1 MSYILQALKKSEQE
15 RQQAIQVE
23 SSSPNEQAL
32 VEGIAQKKEVEKL
45 NASWVLN
52 AVYGFLLVILV
63 FILLKLFS
71 GGEAHEK
78 QLVSEVSSSTSV
90 TEERKAEVQSEG
102 EPALSKQPASLLREA
117 LAIEQAPSELLADL
131 PVMAISSH
139 IYSTQPERRS
149 IVVNG
154 ERLTEGSFI
163 AASVQVKE
171 ITHQG
176 MVVDVNGWS
185 LVVSRSRGWG
195 QQ

>member
-32 VEGIAQKKEVEKL
+32 VEGIAQKKEVEKP

-52 AVYGFLLVILV
+52 AVYGFLLVILA

-71 GGEAHEK
+71 GGEAQEK

-90 TEERKAEVQSEG
+90 TKERKAEVQSEG
-102 EPALSKQPASLLREA
+102 EPELSRQPASLPQEA

-154 ERLTEGSFI
+154 ERLIEGSFI

-195 QQ
+195 Q